1 MSKQIELGLSFWA
14 LATLPILLPSSSRQP
29 MKRILQIR
37 SSWDIQR
44 VLALAE
50 CSRDPQW
57 SLLLQHLV
65 FSQNVFYFRQ
75 CRLSISETMRNAER
89 LRIISIGRDS
99 MSVYN
104 HYKQKISQKISQGT
118 GSDTPMPANCKFL
131 DIIMRTALADH
142 NSWNNCQLK
151 DANFGGIHLCDDKFL
166 LLEASLEIK
175 CQRECIES
183 WLSPIT

>member
-14 LATLPILLPSSSRQP
+14 LATLPILLLSSFRKP
-29 MKRILQIR
+29 IKRMVKIR
-37 SSWDIQR
+37 SSCDIQR
-44 VLALAE
+44 AMALAV
-50 CSRDPQW
+50 CSWDQQL
-57 SLLLQHLV
+57 SLLLQGLQHLV

-175 CQRECIES
+175 CQRECIDS
-183 WLSPIT
+183 